1 MPESIQTHDSLRQHL
16 GRWLQ
21 RPIPSLSSRR
31 DEGLSACITVRVSV
45 HDKNTPASSNTA
57 QDGQAVVVC
66 CTLELAFHRGKLQTD
81 AGSDETFAQASS
93 SDPQVCRNSLLEH
106 DLAGSRDICTGF
118 HLLTS
123 TLSGIFLLRHELVC
137 NVALSIPPFTTQS
150 EPVAGQTHECER
162 RRGYRVIPHV
172 KRGEVA
178 VLLTSGD
185 TLVRHRLVCV
195 KCGVRLCQRIA
206 VPRPSHRLRHC
217 IAAQRPGQKAK
228 KEGNQRIEYV
238 YSK

>member
-1 MPESIQTHDSLRQHL
+1 M
-16 GRWLQ
+16 
-21 RPIPSLSSRR
+21 
-31 DEGLSACITVRVSV
+31 
-45 HDKNTPASSNTA
+45 
-57 QDGQAVVVC
+57 C

-206 VPRPSHRLRHC
+206 VPRPSHWLAAALHC
-217 IAAQRPGQKAK
+217 GPKARPEGQ
-228 KEGNQRIEYV
+228 EGR
-238 YSK
+238 

>member
-1 MPESIQTHDSLRQHL
+1 MGRLWSCVAPWNSPSTGVNCKLMQDLTRRLHRLHL
-16 GRWLQ
+16 LTNR
-21 RPIPSLSSRR
+21 
-31 DEGLSACITVRVSV
+31 C
-45 HDKNTPASSNTA
+45 
-57 QDGQAVVVC
+57 VVV
-66 CTLELAFHRGKLQTD
+66 
-81 AGSDETFAQASS
+81 
-93 SDPQVCRNSLLEH
+93 LEH

-206 VPRPSHRLRHC
+206 VPRPSHWLRHC
-217 IAAQRPGQKAK
+217 INAAQRPGQKAK